1 MASPKIFTGKDGS
14 FSFAGDTQ
22 LHVRNWTVEGNL
34 ALLDVTVLDNDAVQN
49 EAGLKSFSGS
59 CTVMYHEDD
68 TTLANMLDNLFLDSE
83 PLKAKASFKWSNKKI
98 EFNAFITSA
107 NINASAGEII
117 TADVSFTAAGDV
129 TAVTL

>member
-14 FSFAGDTQ
+14 FIFDGNTQ
-22 LHVRNWTVEGNL
+22 LHVRNWTVEGSL
-34 ALLDVTVLDNDAVQN
+34 GLLDVTVLSQDTVNN
-49 EAGLKSFSGS
+49 EAGLKSFSGN

-68 TTLANMLDNLFLDSE
+68 TSLAGMLDNIFLGGE
-83 PLKAKASFKWSNKKI
+83 PLKAKASFRWSNKKI

-107 NINASAGEII
+107 NISASAGEII
-117 TADVSFTAAGDV
+117 TADVSFTSSGDV

>member
-14 FSFAGDTQ
+14 FVFGGDTQ

-34 ALLDVTVLDNDAVQN
+34 ALLDVTVLDDDTVSN
-49 EAGLKSFSGS
+49 EAGLKSFGGS

-68 TTLANMLDNLFLDSE
+68 TTLANMLDNIFLSGE
-83 PLKAKASFKWSNKKI
+83 PLKAKASFRWSNKKI
-98 EFNAFITSA
+98 EFNCFITSA
-107 NINASAGEII
+107 SIAVNAGEII
-117 TADVSFTAAGDV
+117 TTDVSFTSSGDI